1 MSWFDVTSWSW
12 PWSKPVAPAAPVE
25 AEAPLSPP
33 PADSMNSGTAP
44 ALTGARRR
52 KTKRSK
58 KSKKGKS
65 KRSRTGR
72 KSTPL

>member
-1 MSWFDVTSWSW
+1 MSWFDFSSWNW
-12 PWSKPVAPAAPVE
+12 PWSRPAATVAPVE
-25 AEAPLSPP
+25 AEAPISPP
-33 PADSMNSGTAP
+33 PSDSMNSGTAP
-44 ALTGARRR
+44 PLTGARRR

-72 KSTPL
+72 KSSHP